1 MAENKAPKVFVVLPV
16 YNRINETKAFLQSVC
31 RQTYSN
37 FVTVVCDDGSTDGTS
52 EYIRQHHPDVVVL
65 SGDGNLWW
73 TKGINRCI
81 EYALSHCRENDFILT
96 INNDS
101 IISPDYIKQKVER
114 ASTHINSIIGS
125 MGVFMDNP
133 DLIETS
139 GWVVDF
145 IKCRGISL
153 TKPGEKRTKNHSGI
167 VEVSYLPGKGV
178 LFPVAVFQR
187 IGLFDAKHFPQY
199 HADTDLIL
207 SAHEAGYK
215 VYLDYD
221 SVVYSDVNTKNMVL
235 PDQRMTIGD
244 IIKTFKGPY
253 SVSNFQVYKSFAEK
267 HFPDKQIRFLVT
279 AYIRTFGGLS
289 LRYFRDRVR
298 RLTG

>member
-1 MAENKAPKVFVVLPV
+1 MAKDKTPRVFVVLPV
-16 YNRINETKAFLQSVC
+16 HNRVEETRVFLQSVE

-37 FVTVVCDDGSTDGTS
+37 FVTVVCDDGSTDGTKD
-52 EYIRQHHPDVVVL
+52 YIKQNHPDVVVL
-65 SGDGNLWW
+65 LGDGNLWW

-81 EYALSHCRENDFILT
+81 EYALSHCDESDFILT

-101 IISPDYIKQKVER
+101 VISPGYIKQKVEQ
-114 ASTHINSIIGS
+114 ANTHVNSIIGS
-125 MGVFMDNP
+125 LGVFMDKP

-139 GWVVDF
+139 GWIVDRN
-145 IKCRGISL
+145 KCRGVSL
-153 TKPGEKRTKNHSGI
+153 TKTGEKRTEEHSGM

-178 LFPVAVFQR
+178 LFPVEVFR
-187 IGLFDAKHFPQY
+187 HIGLFDAEHFPQY

-207 SAHEAGYK
+207 TAYEAGYK

-221 SVVYSDVNTKNMVL
+221 SIVLSDVNTKNMVL
-235 PDQRMTIGD
+235 PGQKMTIGD

-253 SVSNFQVYKSFAEK
+253 SVSNFQVYRHYAEK
-267 HFPDKQIRFLVT
+267 HFPDKQIRFLAT
-279 AYIRTFGGLS
+279 AYIRTFGGLF

-298 RLTG
+298 RFSG